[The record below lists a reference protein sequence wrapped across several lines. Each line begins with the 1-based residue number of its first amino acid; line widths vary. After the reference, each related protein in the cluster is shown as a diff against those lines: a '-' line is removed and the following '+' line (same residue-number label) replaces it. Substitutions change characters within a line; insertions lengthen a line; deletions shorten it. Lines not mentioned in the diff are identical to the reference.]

1 MLALGGFASIS
12 LPAGLQVPAVQEYI
26 KDLLDSDQKFL
37 AFAHHTSLL
46 DGMETAFRK
55 CA

>member
-1 MLALGGFASIS
+1 MAQH
-12 LPAGLQVPAVQEYI
+12 PAMRLQVPAVQEYV
-26 KDLLDSDQKFL
+26 KDLLESDQKFL

-55 CA
+55 CDCY